1 MRSRAEGRRAAW
13 AEAPA
18 VAPAAPAAAPAPAP
32 AAPHHGAAV
41 PLPPGFE
48 HNIRTTDA
56 KPHGWT
62 EYRVRRPAPG

>member
-1 MRSRAEGRRAAW
+1 
-13 AEAPA
+13 